1 MNKRGYIQKGVIMR
15 HILLATLAGG
25 LFLTASALA
34 QTAFWSYDENDLETP
49 IPAQCDGQF
58 DETHGG
64 VFMPT
69 PDELFEH
76 GESFLLEKGP
86 TRKNAAY
93 CLLSAA
99 IQGHVKAQYRIA
111 QLYNKGLVLPQND
124 IAAYRWAF
132 LASLNGNKE
141 AEQLALTLEQ
151 LLTAGEIELATKTV
165 EPMLPTI
172 KQNSTNSLTE
182 QDNILIQKKEKL
194 EEINQEIDDLLGVE
208 YQKPQMK
215 TIEDIRAEAQRRV
228 AGSNASDSSDTVDTA
243 EKKDNQNNINR
254 KKRQTANKPA
264 PVDKI
269 FNEQDRMK

>member
-1 MNKRGYIQKGVIMR
+1 MR
-15 HILLATLAGG
+15 HILLATLVGG
-25 LFLTASALA
+25 LFFSVSALA
-34 QTAFWSYDENDLETP
+34 QTAFWSYDENNIETP

-76 GESFLLEKGP
+76 GESFLLEKG
-86 TRKNAAY
+86 TERNNAAY

-99 IQGHVKAQYRIA
+99 IQGHVAAQYRIA

-151 LLTAGEIELATKTV
+151 LLSAEEIELATKTV
-165 EPMLPTI
+165 EPLLPTI
-172 KQNSTNSLTE
+172 KQNVTTELEQQESILTE
-182 QDNILIQKKEKL
+182 KKAEL
-194 EEINQEIDDLLGVE
+194 EEINKEIDTLLGVNFE
-208 YQKPQMK
+208 KPQIK
-215 TIEDIRAEAQRRV
+215 TADEIRSEAQRRM
-228 AGSNASDSSDTVDTA
+228 SQDSDNSTETLVSKTSKQPKRSRTGRRIFT
-243 EKKDNQNNINR
+243 EK
-254 KKRQTANKPA
+254 
-264 PVDKI
+264 
-269 FNEQDRMK
+269 DRMK